1 MIDDFNI
8 VLGHNI
14 AFLDSSVQTHMPEG
28 AYRQFYQWALSE
40 RNPHRDLWLQ
50 VSGLRQLA
58 RMAYEL
64 CQGLVPD
71 DQVDHLAYYSMVMT
85 SYLVFETVSDNLGI
99 GLAHPDNHHIRRHMT
114 TFNDA
119 MLARLCD
126 DQQTWQTLM
135 SNLATDMQVSGFD
148 QSLSPHKH
156 WVIAEEYV
164 RQHAYVRLHEL
175 EYGLFPSL
183 VANIETCKVLYDQ
196 CNLLIG
202 GQIVQDG
209 LRARYESIN
218 ALIRKPYMPLD
229 ERIEASTDAILV
241 VPTLGYYIAVL
252 ANGFYHLPHF
262 ADVVGDRALHN
273 ALRHAALI
281 VRLLN
286 DIGILTRL
294 SSEATDQLLQQ
305 LADEARPD
313 DTLNA
318 VIIRSR
324 IGDPITRLQ
333 KDAQHGEFNL
343 ALAEIGDLPANPSAL
358 DALRARLGRLR
369 EAYVKGYAH
378 MEKALQVVDSY
389 PQHDFIRTLLYRFV
403 HFHERMYAQSYR
415 TEVGEYAV

>member
-1 MIDDFNI
+1 MSDDFRM
-8 VLGHNI
+8 VLAHNI
-14 AFLDSSVQTHMPEG
+14 SFLDSSIQTHMPEG
-28 AYRQFYQWALSE
+28 AYRHFYQWALSE
-40 RNPHRDLWLQ
+40 ANPHRDLWLQ
-50 VSGLRQLA
+50 VSGLRQLV

-64 CQGLVPD
+64 LHELVSD
-71 DQVDHLAYYSMVMT
+71 DQVEHLAYYSMVMT

-99 GLAHPDNHHIRRHMT
+99 GLVHPDNHHIRRHMT

-126 DQQTWQTLM
+126 DQQTWRVLM
-135 SNLATDMQVSGFD
+135 SNLASDMQVSGFD

-156 WVIAEEYV
+156 MVIAEEYV
-164 RQHAYVRLHEL
+164 RQHAYVTLREL

-183 VANIETCKVLYDQ
+183 VANIETCKMLYDQ

-202 GQIVQDG
+202 GHIVQDG

-218 ALIRKPYMPLD
+218 RLIHKPHMPLD

-252 ANGFYHLPHF
+252 ANGFYQLPHF
-262 ADVVGDRALHN
+262 ADVVANPALHD
-273 ALRHAALI
+273 ALREAALI

-286 DIGILTRL
+286 DIGMLTRL
-294 SSEATDQLLQQ
+294 SSDETDRVLQT
-305 LADEARPD
+305 LADEARANETIND
-313 DTLNA
+313 
-318 VIIRSR
+318 VIIRST
-324 IGDPITRLQ
+324 IGADMTRLQ

-343 ALAEIGDLPANPSAL
+343 ALAGISDLPISRASL
-358 DALRARLGRLR
+358 DALRARLARLR
-369 EAYVKGYAH
+369 EAYVRGYAN
-378 MEKALQVVDSY
+378 MEKALLVIDTY